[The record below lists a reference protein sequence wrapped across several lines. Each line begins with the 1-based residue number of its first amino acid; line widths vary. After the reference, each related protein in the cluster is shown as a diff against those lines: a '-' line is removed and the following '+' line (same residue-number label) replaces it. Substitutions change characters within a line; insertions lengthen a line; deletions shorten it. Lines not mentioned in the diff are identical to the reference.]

1 VTPSAPGSTSANGS
15 TLPPGQ
21 RAVVAGILMV
31 MFLAALDGT
40 IIGTLMPT
48 VISSIG
54 GLSLYPWAPTAFNLA
69 STVATP
75 LYGKLSDLYGHKRFI
90 LLAIA
95 IFVIGSMLCGMAQT
109 MLQLILFRAIQGI
122 GAGGLLTMSFIMFG
136 VLFPPETRGKM
147 QGLLSSVWGVASV
160 VGPVAGA
167 FFVET
172 LSWRWA
178 FYINVPVGILAAWL
192 IWAYLKVPDQQSAPP
207 KVDWVGAALFS
218 SAILFLLYGFLE
230 VGQGP
235 VTPYEIAAIVL
246 GLILTTALILYERKV
261 EDPILPVALFKNPIF
276 TASVSLGFIAGA
288 AVFST
293 SSFVPLW
300 VQGVLGESAGTAGRV
315 LTSMSIGW
323 VTGATICGRMLNR
336 FGFRTLTVTGAC
348 FMATGFALFS
358 TATPET
364 STWLLTG
371 YNVLLG
377 LGMGFVATTTVL
389 AVQSTAPQRM
399 IGAATSGNQL
409 FRGIGGTLGLAVL
422 GGIQLGIFAIQLRLV
437 QGQNPAPELQ
447 QLAAEPHRILDP
459 AVHAALPPNVAG
471 VLSQSLADS
480 IHMVFVLSLALMLL
494 GVFLAWR
501 MPKGGPVEVAA
512 ARSAE

>member
-1 VTPSAPGSTSANGS
+1 MKQSASGSESASGYEMHAR
-15 TLPPGQ
+15 Q
-21 RAVVAGILMV
+21 RAVVASILLV

-75 LYGKLSDLYGHKRFI
+75 IYGKLSDLYGHKRFI
-90 LLAIA
+90 LLAIL
-95 IFVIGSMLCGMAQT
+95 IFSVGSLLCGMAQS
-109 MLQLILFRAIQGI
+109 MLQLVIFRAIQGI

-136 VLFPPETRGKM
+136 ILFPPEKRGKM
-147 QGLLSSVWGVASV
+147 QGLLSSVWGIASV

-167 FFVET
+167 FFIET

-178 FYINVPVGILAAWL
+178 FTINLPLGLLAAWA
-192 IWAYLKVPDQQSAPP
+192 IWVFLKVPETQTSRP
-207 KVDWVGAALFS
+207 KVDWIGAALFS
-218 SAILFLLYGFLE
+218 SAILFLLYGLLE

-235 VTPYEIAAIVL
+235 VTPWEIAALVLGVLLTIVL
-246 GLILTTALILYERKV
+246 VLYERRV
-261 EDPILPVALFKNPIF
+261 PDPILPVALFKNPIF
-276 TASVSLGFIAGA
+276 VASVSLGFLAGA

-300 VQGVLGESAGTAGRV
+300 VQGVLGESAGVAGRV

-323 VTGATICGRMLNR
+323 VTGATLCGRMLNR
-336 FGFRTLTVTGAC
+336 FGFRNLTVLGAVL
-348 FMATGFALFS
+348 MTTGFGLFS
-358 TATPET
+358 LATPET
-364 STWLLTG
+364 SSWMLTVD
-371 YNVLLG
+371 NVIMG

-389 AVQSTAPQRM
+389 AVQSAAPQRM

-422 GGIQLGIFAIQLRLV
+422 GGIQLGIFALQLRLL
-437 QGQNPAPELQ
+437 QKANPSAELQ
-447 QLAAEPHRILDP
+447 QLASEPHRILDP
-459 AVHAALPPNVAG
+459 AVHAQLPPNVTG

-480 IHMVFVLSLALMLL
+480 IHMVFVLSLLMMAV
-494 GVFLAWR
+494 GIVIAWR
-501 MPKGGPVEVAA
+501 MPKGNPVEVASQ
-512 ARSAE
+512 RGE

>member
-1 VTPSAPGSTSANGS
+1 MNQSPGGFTMDAR
-15 TLPPGQ
+15 Q
-21 RAVVAGILMV
+21 RAIVASILMV

-48 VISSIG
+48 IISSIG

-90 LLAIA
+90 LLAIS
-95 IFVIGSMLCGMAQT
+95 IFAIGSVLCGMAQT
-109 MLQLILFRAIQGI
+109 MLQLVIFRAVQGI

-136 VLFPPETRGKM
+136 VLFPPEMRGKM

-160 VGPVAGA
+160 VGPIAGA
-167 FFVET
+167 FFIET

-178 FYINVPVGILAAWL
+178 FYINLPFGLLAAWL
-192 IWAYLKVPDQQSAPP
+192 IWVFLQVPETQAARP
-207 KVDWVGAALFS
+207 KVDWIGAALFS

-235 VTPYEIAAIVL
+235 VTPWEIASIVL
-246 GLILTTALILYERKV
+246 GVALTIALVLYERQV
-261 EDPILPVALFKNPIF
+261 PDPILPVALFKNPIF
-276 TASVSLGFIAGA
+276 VASVSLGFLAGA

-300 VQGVLGESAGTAGRV
+300 VQGVLGESAGVAGRV

-323 VTGATICGRMLNR
+323 VTGATVCGRLLNR
-336 FGFRTLTVTGAC
+336 YGFRNLTVLGAVMMTAG
-348 FMATGFALFS
+348 FGLFAL
-358 TATPET
+358 ATPET
-364 STWLLTG
+364 SSWQLTAN
-371 YNVLLG
+371 NVLLG

-389 AVQSTAPQRM
+389 AVQSAAPQRM

-422 GGIQLGIFAIQLRLV
+422 GGIQLGIFAIQLRLL
-437 QGQNPAPELQ
+437 QRTNPAPELR
-447 QLAAEPHRILDP
+447 QLATEPHRILDP
-459 AVHAALPPNVAG
+459 AVHAALPPNVVD

-480 IHMVFVLSLALMLL
+480 IHMVFVLSMLMLAV
-494 GVFLAWR
+494 GIFIAWR
-501 MPKGGPVEVAA
+501 MPKGNPVDVASQ
-512 ARSAE
+512 RGD

>member
-1 VTPSAPGSTSANGS
+1 MDAR
-15 TLPPGQ
+15 Q

-75 LYGKLSDLYGHKRFI
+75 IYGKLSDIYGHKRFI

-95 IFVIGSMLCGMAQT
+95 IFAIGSVLCGMAQT
-109 MLQLILFRAIQGI
+109 MLQLVIFRAVQGI

-167 FFVET
+167 FFIEA

-178 FYINVPVGILAAWL
+178 FYVNLPLGVLAAWL
-192 IWAYLKVPDQQSAPP
+192 IWVFLQVPEHREARP
-207 KVDWVGAALFS
+207 KVDWIGAALFS
-218 SAILFLLYGFLE
+218 SAILLLLYGFLE
-230 VGQGP
+230 IGQGP
-235 VTPYEIAAIVL
+235 VYPWEIAAIAL
-246 GLILTTALILYERKV
+246 GLALTLALIVYERRV
-261 EDPILPVALFKNPIF
+261 PDPILPVALFKNPVF
-276 TASVSLGFIAGA
+276 TASVSLGFLAGA

-300 VQGVLGESAGTAGRV
+300 VQGVLGESAGVAGRV

-323 VTGATICGRMLNR
+323 VTGATLCGRLLNR
-336 FGFRTLTVTGAC
+336 YGFRNLTVMGAAL
-348 FMATGFALFS
+348 MATGFALFA
-358 TATPET
+358 TATPQT
-364 STWLLTG
+364 SSWQLTAF
-371 YNVLLG
+371 NVILG

-389 AVQSTAPQRM
+389 AVQSAAPQRM

-422 GGIQLGIFAIQLRLV
+422 GGIQLGIFAIQLRLL
-437 QGQNPAPELQ
+437 QRTNPAPELK

-459 AVHAALPPNVAG
+459 AVHAQLPPNVIG

-480 IHMVFVLSLALMLL
+480 IHMVFVLSLVLMAV
-494 GVFLAWR
+494 GVFIAWR
-501 MPKGGPVEVAA
+501 MPKGNPVDVASQ
-512 ARSAE
+512 RSE

>member
-1 VTPSAPGSTSANGS
+1 MKHSARGLTSPIGPSM
-15 TLPPGQ
+15 PPRQ

-90 LLAIA
+90 LLAIV
-95 IFVIGSMLCGMAQT
+95 IFAIGSALCGMAQS

-167 FFVET
+167 FFIET

-178 FYINVPVGILAAWL
+178 FYINIPFGILAAWI
-192 IWAYLKVPDQQSAPP
+192 IWVFLKLPDEREAPP
-207 KVDWVGAALFS
+207 KVDWIGAALFS

-230 VGQGP
+230 IGQGP
-235 VTPYEIAAIVL
+235 VTPWEIAAIVL
-246 GLILTTALILYERKV
+246 GVLLTAILIAYERKV
-261 EDPILPVALFKNPIF
+261 PDPILPVELFKNPIF

-300 VQGVLGESAGTAGRV
+300 VQGVLGESAGVAGRV

-323 VTGATICGRMLNR
+323 VTGATICGRLLNR
-336 FGFRTLTVTGAC
+336 FGFRTLTVAGAS
-348 FMATGFALFS
+348 FMAAGFALFA
-358 TATPET
+358 TATPAT
-364 STWLLTG
+364 SSWQLTA

-389 AVQSTAPQRM
+389 AVQSAAPQRM

-437 QGQNPAPELQ
+437 QGTNPAPELRQ
-447 QLAAEPHRILDP
+447 IAAEPHRILDP
-459 AVHAALPPNVAG
+459 AVHAALPPDVVG
-471 VLSQSLADS
+471 LVSRSLADS
-480 IHMVFVLSLALMLL
+480 IHMVFVLSLLLMAV
-494 GVFLAWR
+494 GIFLAWR
-501 MPKGGPVEVAA
+501 MPKGGPVEVASQ
-512 ARSAE
+512 RH

>member
-1 VTPSAPGSTSANGS
+1 MKHSAGGTTMDAR
-15 TLPPGQ
+15 Q

-69 STVATP
+69 STIATP

-90 LLAIA
+90 LLAIV
-95 IFVIGSMLCGMAQT
+95 IFAIGSALCGMAQS

-147 QGLLSSVWGVASV
+147 QGLLSSVWGIASV

-167 FFVET
+167 FFIEA

-178 FYINVPVGILAAWL
+178 FYINIPFGIVAAWI
-192 IWAYLKVPDQQSAPP
+192 IWVYLKLPETREAPP

-235 VTPYEIAAIVL
+235 VTPWEIASIVL
-246 GLILTTALILYERKV
+246 GVLLTIALILYERKV
-261 EDPILPVALFKNPIF
+261 EDPILPVELFKNPIF

-300 VQGVLGESAGTAGRV
+300 VQGVLGESAGVAGRV

-323 VTGATICGRMLNR
+323 VTGATICGRMLNQY
-336 FGFRTLTVTGAC
+336 GFRTLTVAGSL
-348 FMATGFALFS
+348 FMASGFALFA

-364 STWLLTG
+364 SSWQLTA

-437 QGQNPAPELQ
+437 QGSSPAPELQ
-447 QLAAEPHRILDP
+447 QIVAEPHRILDP
-459 AVHAALPPNVAG
+459 AVHAALPPDVVG
-471 VLSQSLADS
+471 LVSRSLADS
-480 IHMVFVLSLALMLL
+480 IHMVFVLSLLLMAV

-501 MPKGGPVEVAA
+501 MPKGGPVEVASQ
-512 ARSAE
+512 RS